1 MRLQLLYRVLM
12 RKNFHSCVLFFL
24 SWDAAISFVLSSA
37 AASFLIVS
45 CSSRDGAAFPVCS
58 ALICSQCTRCP
69 DCPSVC
75 FLPAPCQ
82 PAVPCLDIFLS
93 PVCRLFSSSFPALLS
108 AVFPTHVCCPA
119 SHVTLLPAAAHFLP
133 PSAPFSRT
141 LLNGRVRDAGG

>member
-12 RKNFHSCVLFFL
+12 RKNFHSRVLFFL

-45 CSSRDGAAFPVCS
+45 CSSRDGAAFPFCS
-58 ALICSQCTRCP
+58 ALICSQCTRY
-69 DCPSVC
+69 
-75 FLPAPCQ
+75 PAPCPLPACLQ